1 LTSTQMLGIALSIIG
16 IILINIGEV
25 KE

>member
-1 LTSTQMLGIALSIIG
+1 TSTQMLGIALSIIG